1 MPHYNPED
9 IYMTRRTFQ
18 PNRRRRKKHIGF
30 RARMKTK
37 GGRKTLSRRRSKGR
51 KRLSA

>member
-1 MPHYNPED
+1 
-9 IYMTRRTFQ
+9 MTKRTFQ
-18 PNRRRRKKHIGF
+18 PNKRRRKKKIGF

-37 GGRKTLSRRRSKGR
+37 GGRKVLSSRRQKGS